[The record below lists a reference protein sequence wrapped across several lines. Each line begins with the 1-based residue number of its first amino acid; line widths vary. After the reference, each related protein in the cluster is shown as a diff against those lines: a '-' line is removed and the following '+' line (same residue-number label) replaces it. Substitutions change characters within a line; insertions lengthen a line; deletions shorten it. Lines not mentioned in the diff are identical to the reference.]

1 MFSHCLFKPPH
12 IKKLSGSGK
21 TLVALTNS
29 IISETCK
36 DQTTFVGYF
45 NCSYSTS
52 NAGEMSLV
60 IPPLVSIQQQCEKAW
75 FYLPP
80 TWSIIMICQVCEEW
94 GIPYVS
100 LDALDT
106 ETIFSTITAMETPPR
121 VILSTVSRVSQEVVQ
136 RQIRRLPI
144 RTICL
149 DEVQVEI
156 YMEIV
161 TLNCNS
167 IT

>member
-1 MFSHCLFKPPH
+1 MFSYCLFNSSH
-12 IKKLSGSGK
+12 IENLLGSGK
-21 TLVALTNS
+21 TLVALTNC
-29 IISETCK
+29 ILSETCK
-36 DQTTFVGYF
+36 GQTTFV
-45 NCSYSTS
+45 SIVST
-52 NAGEMSLV
+52 ALTQLKCRGD
-60 IPPLVSIQQQCEKAW
+60 VSRNSSFGFDPAAVREGIV
-75 FYLPP
+75 YLPP
-80 TWSIIMICQVCEEW
+80 TRSIIMICQVCEEW

-100 LDALDT
+100 LDGMDT

-121 VILSTVSRVSQEVVQ
+121 VILSTVSRVSQEAVQ
-136 RQIRRLPI
+136 KQIRRLPI

>member
-1 MFSHCLFKPPH
+1 
-12 IKKLSGSGK
+12 
-21 TLVALTNS
+21 
-29 IISETCK
+29 
-36 DQTTFVGYF
+36 
-45 NCSYSTS
+45 
-52 NAGEMSLV
+52 
-60 IPPLVSIQQQCEKAW
+60 
-75 FYLPP
+75 
-80 TWSIIMICQVCEEW
+80 MICQVCEEW

-100 LDALDT
+100 LDGMDT

-121 VILSTVSRVSQEVVQ
+121 VILATVSRVSQEAVQ
-136 RQIRRLPI
+136 KQIRRLPI